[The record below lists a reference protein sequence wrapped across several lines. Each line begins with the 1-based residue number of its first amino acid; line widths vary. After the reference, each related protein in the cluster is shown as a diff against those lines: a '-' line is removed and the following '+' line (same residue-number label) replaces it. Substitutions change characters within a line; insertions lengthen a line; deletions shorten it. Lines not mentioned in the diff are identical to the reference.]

1 MTRAEHIA
9 WCKQRA
15 LFELEQPTAGNVAN
29 ALASLLS
36 DLQKHDETRDHPAL
50 LLAGGLMLLG
60 QLNSAE
66 EVRKFIEGTN

>member
-15 LFELEQPTAGNVAN
+15 LFELERGSPAN
-29 ALASLLS
+29 GLASLLS